1 MGTLNSDELGEKGQH
16 RFAELCEDAKLTCN
30 PSQRDRTGWDFI
42 VEFPFDP
49 PTRNLRIERTAIHAV
64 LPQGSRVLE
73 PLPTSKDDDRRA
85 QPLAHPVASMTATA
99 RLLADHELIITA
111 PIVGGYVVPT
121 RSSTCHSRV
130 GALSRS
136 PCCKGRGNRGVRC
149 SSSERR
155 QGER

>member
-1 MGTLNSDELGEKGQH
+1 MRAENRTPAGCLPTRELKSQFNSEKG
-16 RFAELCEDAKLTCN
+16 T
-30 PSQRDRTGWDFI
+30 
-42 VEFPFDP
+42 
-49 PTRNLRIERTAIHAV
+49 TRNLRIERTAIHAV

-155 QGER
+155 QGERQFFNFVRSRVGTLRY